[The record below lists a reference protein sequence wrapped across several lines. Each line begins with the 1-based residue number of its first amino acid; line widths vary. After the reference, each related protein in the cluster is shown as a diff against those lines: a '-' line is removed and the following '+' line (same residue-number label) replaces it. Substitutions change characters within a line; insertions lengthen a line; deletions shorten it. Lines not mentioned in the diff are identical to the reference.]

1 MQTPESPASTQSAPT
16 PPAPTPPKRRKRRAI
31 DWPTAVLIAIVGSCA
46 AYVYWRDG
54 LDKFIAVVWDD
65 TDLFLSM
72 LPKVLAGCLTA
83 AFLTILL
90 PREIINRWVGA
101 DAGFK
106 GIVISFL
113 AGIILPGGPFTIFP
127 IAGAFVAMGADIAAA
142 VTLITS
148 WTLLGLNRVVTWEM
162 PFLGFDFV
170 SWRYVAALPL
180 PIIAGLLV
188 RVIEKRLKLGTPS
201 P

>member
-1 MQTPESPASTQSAPT
+1 MQSSEPPASTPSAPP
-16 PPAPTPPKRRKRRAI
+16 PPARRKRRAI

-83 AFLTILL
+83 AFLTVLL
-90 PREIINRWVGA
+90 PREMISRWVGA

-106 GIVISFL
+106 GILISFC

-127 IAGAFVAMGADIAAA
+127 IAGAFVGMGADIAAA

-148 WTLLGLNRVVTWEM
+148 WTLVGLNRVVTWEM

-170 SWRYVAALPL
+170 SWRYIAALPL

-188 RVIEKRLKLGTPS
+188 RVIEKHFKLGMTRP
-201 P
+201 